1 MAKVSVIGAGS
12 VGATLA
18 QRVLESGI
26 ADVVLVDI
34 LKNLAVGKAL
44 DMLDASP
51 VVGHERT
58 ITGTDDYSNIRSS
71 EIVVITAGLPRKPGM
86 TREELISKNA
96 AIVKSVAENIKRFSP
111 GAVVIVV
118 TNPLDVMTYHALKVT
133 GFDRGKVMGMAGILD
148 GSRMAYLIAEEL
160 KVSRSSVETIVLG
173 SHGDTMVPLISHTK
187 VSGKPIISMMSENR
201 LKTIIDRTRD
211 RGAEIVGLFGTG
223 SAFYSPSAGALEM
236 IRSVFGDTGKML
248 AVSAYLDGEYG
259 LRDVCIGVPCLI
271 GKEGIK
277 KVLELDI
284 SEEESLAFK
293 NSAKA
298 IKSTI
303 ALL

>member
-1 MAKVSVIGAGS
+1 
-12 VGATLA
+12 
-18 QRVLESGI
+18 
-26 ADVVLVDI
+26 
-34 LKNLAVGKAL
+34 
-44 DMLDASP
+44 MLDASP

-187 VSGKPIISMMSENR
+187 VSSKPIISMMSENR